1 MATSSSHRWRL
12 FALLAVFLLA
22 TGVVSWRFCDAD
34 SPRLPSTEMDLPAA
48 ETDEKPVRS
57 SKPPLTHPLNESGRI
72 IHGHV
77 VQPNGEPMADATV
90 RVISPGSTE
99 PKEVQT
105 DASGAFEIDNLAL
118 DFYAVEATREGFGP
132 AAVIGVVPGGA
143 PLRLVLQTG
152 KEIEG
157 YLVRR
162 GKAVAGGVVHIG
174 GPGMFPQ
181 RAQPAERNG
190 RFRIGGLQLGMYEL
204 IAVAPGASSGF
215 IDPVHID
222 SESETDTSTLDIEMK
237 PAPVVTLRFRGRRGH
252 SEVESGVVTIS
263 SRPLHVLSLNALI
276 ADGEAVVDFLPP
288 GEYWIRVRA
297 PGFMPHEGRFWV
309 TKDGGEVDIHL
320 KRGAS
325 IEGEVLDEANNPV
338 RGARVRAV
346 IETESGGHYDLNNG
360 VFEVFHRLARPDGT
374 PFWWPTSSYS
384 TDRNGRFEIS
394 GVPEGEVTLV
404 VSHAGHATGMS
415 RPLHVQHDE
424 QYRGIRVVLSQGYA
438 LRGRVEDENG
448 GPLSGASVSVAP
460 SMLPAWI
467 SGQNVLTDRSGAFT
481 FEDLPSDVQVSVRHP
496 DYGVSTETL
505 KLAPKGKDDHII
517 RLKTMGHRQYTGRVL
532 RTQKGPA
539 QNARVWFMS
548 GTSHVPVCSSITDSK
563 GHFTASDCTAVP
575 DGIIIY
581 LDGYAPLIKELSNP
595 DTPQDWV
602 LRAGGE
608 LDVVS
613 QRQPVSVRVE
623 ANFYLPTQAA
633 RNTTFDLERWER
645 HTIQRLAPGKYDV
658 ICQAQGYAPSRV
670 SVEVAYNQRAE
681 AVCPHPHR
689 IAAQDVIV
697 VDKKGS
703 PVEGA
708 EVWFEDPKSSV
719 RKTTDA
725 KGRVSLEGDPGRWV
739 TATATH
745 ARWGQGEIV
754 FQLASE
760 KTEPLA
766 LRLEYPIGGK
776 DQDAF
781 IQMLKDWG
789 LNVARDNRTLI
800 VDVIDE
806 KSPAANIGFRRG
818 DELLWARGAGRGRL
832 SVGVQRRHQVVVFEL
847 IQGDL

>member
-1 MATSSSHRWRL
+1 MAISSSNRWRL
-12 FALLAVFLLA
+12 FAVLTVILIA
-22 TGVVSWRFCDAD
+22 TGVISWRFCGADGPQMPRSDAELSHAPD
-34 SPRLPSTEMDLPAA
+34 TAKPA
-48 ETDEKPVRS
+48 KNN
-57 SKPPLTHPLNESGRI
+57 KPPITHPLRESGRVI
-72 IHGHV
+72 SGHV

-90 RVISPGSTE
+90 RVVHPGSTK

-105 DASGAFEIDNLAL
+105 DASGAFEVENLAL

-152 KEIEG
+152 REIEG
-157 YLVRR
+157 NLVRR
-162 GKAVAGGVVHIG
+162 NKAVAGGVVHIG

-190 RFRIGGLQLGMYEL
+190 RFRIGGLQLGVYEL
-204 IAVAPGASSGF
+204 IAVAPGTSSGF
-215 IDPVHID
+215 VDHIYLDSDTEATQQSVH
-222 SESETDTSTLDIEMK
+222 LEMK
-237 PAPVVTLRFRGRRGH
+237 PAPVVTLQFRGRRGTN
-252 SEVESGVVTIS
+252 EVESGVVTIA
-263 SRPLHVLSLNALI
+263 SRPAHVLALNALI
-276 ADGEAVVDFLPP
+276 SDGEAVIDFLPP

-309 TKDGGEVDIHL
+309 TKEGGTLDIHL

-325 IEGEVLDEANNPV
+325 IEGEVLDEANNPI

-346 IETESGGHYDLNNG
+346 IETENGGHYDLNNG

-384 TDRNGRFEIS
+384 TDRNGHFEIS
-394 GVPEGEVTLV
+394 GVPEGDVTLV
-404 VSHAGHATGMS
+404 VSHQGHAPAMS
-415 RPLHVQHDE
+415 RPLKVQHDE
-424 QYRGIRVVLSQGYA
+424 QYHGIRVVLSEGYA
-438 LRGRVEDENG
+438 LRGRVEDEKG

-467 SGQNVLTDRSGAFT
+467 SGQNALTDRSGAFA
-481 FEDLPSDVQVSVRHP
+481 FNDLPNRVKISVRHP
-496 DYGVSTETL
+496 DYGMTSEEL
-505 KLAPKGKDDHII
+505 QLSPNGKDNHII
-517 RLKTMGHRQYTGRVL
+517 RLQTSGHRQYSGRVL

-539 QNARVWFMS
+539 HNARVWFMS
-548 GTSHVPVCSSITDSK
+548 GVSHVPVCSSITDKK
-563 GHFTASDCTAVP
+563 GQFTATDCTATP
-575 DGIIIY
+575 DSIIIY

-613 QRQPVSVRVE
+613 QRQPMSVRVE
-623 ANFYLPTQAA
+623 AAFYLPTHAA
-633 RNTTFDLERWER
+633 RNTNFDLDRWER

-658 ICQAQGYAPSRV
+658 ICNAEGYAPSRV
-670 SVEVAYNQRAE
+670 SVQVEPGERAE
-681 AVCPHPHR
+681 AVCPYPQR
-689 IAAQDVIV
+689 VAQQDLIVI
-697 VDKKGS
+697 DHKGS
-703 PVEGA
+703 PVEGV

-719 RKTTDA
+719 RKSTDA
-725 KGRVSLEGDPGRWV
+725 KGRVSLQGDPGRWV

-745 ARWGQGEIV
+745 ARWGQGETV
-754 FQLASE
+754 FQLSSE
-760 KTEPLA
+760 PSEPLA
-766 LRLEYPIGGK
+766 LPLDYPIGGK
-776 DQDAF
+776 DQGAF
-781 IQMLKDWG
+781 IEMLAGWG
-789 LNVARDNRTLI
+789 LHVVRDNRTLI
-800 VDVIDE
+800 IDTIDDT
-806 KSPAANIGFRRG
+806 SPASNIGFRRG